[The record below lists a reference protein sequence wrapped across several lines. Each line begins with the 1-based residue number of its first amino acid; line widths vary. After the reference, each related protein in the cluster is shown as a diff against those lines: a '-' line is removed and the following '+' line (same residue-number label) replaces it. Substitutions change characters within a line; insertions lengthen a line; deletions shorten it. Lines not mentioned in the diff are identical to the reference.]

1 MVDFCKYM
9 VDPITQTSKPVFNAE
24 DTHQLNPNTDTVK
37 KDTQSQRDPLSNPSD
52 NLPKTTQVSSDILIG
67 SGQKPLSASVLE
79 HNIPQKQVI
88 SDTPVNDRNLKA
100 SSVESHIGTTIETP
114 HAEIDQK
121 TLE

>member
-1 MVDFCKYM
+1 MVA
-9 VDPITQTSKPVFNAE
+9 PITQTQKPIFNAE
-24 DTHQLNPNTDTVK
+24 DTHQLNLNADTVK

-67 SGQKPLSASVLE
+67 S
-79 HNIPQKQVI
+79 
-88 SDTPVNDRNLKA
+88 
-100 SSVESHIGTTIETP
+100 HIGTTIETP